1 MFYFVVILIIIKHYK
16 IYFYKKE
23 YVNMDPWSSD
33 NIDDDD
39 IDRIIKEFGIE
50 VVSES
55 VRQKFIS
62 NRFFR
67 RKIIFG
73 HRSLDDIIKAIES
86 DKQWAV
92 MSGIKPS
99 GPFHLG
105 TLTTALEIVEF
116 QKMGAKAY
124 YCIADIESW
133 EDNGIPYE
141 EAEESAVDNLA
152 DILALGLDP
161 KKSYIWRQSKEPIV
175 KNVCFKVGRLLTQ
188 NMVNAIY
195 GEKPFGLYLAA
206 LIQVGDIVLPQL
218 MDGPQPTVVPVGI
231 DQDPHIRLTRD
242 LTRRYYKE
250 KMEGKKIVEPAF
262 FLPGATYHRLLP
274 GLDGTDKMSKRNPNS
289 YFTFNEPIES
299 ITKKVRGALT
309 GGRRNKKEQQELG
322 GEPQKCMIYKIL
334 MYHFEDDDEKL
345 AENFEQCV
353 KGELLCGEC
362 KKNAVEKVVSFIEAH
377 EEKKEKLVDKAR
389 KILNI
394 E

>member
-1 MFYFVVILIIIKHYK
+1 MSDDFK
-16 IYFYKKE
+16 I
-23 YVNMDPWSSD
+23 DPWSSTNLLEED
-33 NIDDDD
+33 YIRL
-39 IDRIIKEFGIE
+39 IEEFGIE
-50 VVSES
+50 EVNTIMREKFKDH
-55 VRQKFIS
+55 KFI
-62 NRFFR
+62 R

-73 HRSLDDIIKAIES
+73 HRSLNEIYKAIEN
-86 DKQWAV
+86 KKPWAV

-116 QKMGAKAY
+116 QKLGAKAY

-141 EAEESAVDNLA
+141 DAEETAVDNLA

-161 KKSYIWRQSKEPIV
+161 RPEKAYIWRQSKEPIV
-175 KNVCFKVGRLLTQ
+175 KDVCFKVGRLLTQ

-206 LIQVGDIVLPQL
+206 LIQVGDIVLPQV

-250 KMEGKKIVEPAF
+250 KKKDGKVIRDAF
-262 FLPGATYHRLLP
+262 FLPGATYHKLLP
-274 GLDGTDKMSKRNPNS
+274 GLDGSEKMSKRNPNS
-289 YFTFNEPIES
+289 YFTFNESLDS
-299 ITKKVRGALT
+299 IKKKVQGAFT
-309 GGRRNKKEQQELG
+309 GGRRNKKEQEELG
-322 GEPQKCMIYKIL
+322 GEPQKCMIYKIM
-334 MYHFEDDDEKL
+334 MYAFEDDE
-345 AENFEQCV
+345 EQLKKDFMACV
-353 KGELLCGEC
+353 KGELLCGYHKRDCIEKILDYI
-362 KKNAVEKVVSFIEAH
+362 KKH
-377 EEKKEKLVDKAR
+377 REKKEKNIDKAR

-394 E
+394 D

>member
-1 MFYFVVILIIIKHYK
+1 MTDEFK
-16 IYFYKKE
+16 I
-23 YVNMDPWSSD
+23 DPWSST
-33 NIDDDD
+33 NILEEDY
-39 IDRIIKEFGIE
+39 IKLIREFGIE
-50 VVSES
+50 EVSDLM
-55 VRQKFIS
+55 RLKIS
-62 NRFFR
+62 NRFIR

-73 HRSLDDIIKAIES
+73 HRSLDDIVKAIE
-86 DKQWAV
+86 KNKPWAV

-116 QKMGAKAY
+116 QKLGAKAY

-133 EDNGIPYE
+133 EDNGIPYDETE
-141 EAEESAVDNLA
+141 EASVDNVA

-161 KKSYIWRQSKEPIV
+161 SPERAYIWRQSKEPIV
-175 KNVCFKVGRLLTQ
+175 KDVCFKVGRLLTQ

-206 LIQVGDIVLPQL
+206 LIQVGDIVLPQV

-231 DQDPHIRLTRD
+231 DQDPHLRLTRD

-250 KMEGKKIVEPAF
+250 KKVDGKIVQDAF
-262 FLPGATYHRLLP
+262 FLPGATYHKLLA

-289 YFTFNEPIES
+289 YFTFNEPLES
-299 ITKKVRGALT
+299 IEKKIKGALT
-309 GGRRNKKEQQELG
+309 GGRKNKKEQQELG

-334 MYHFEDDDEKL
+334 MYHFEEDDDKL
-345 AENFEQCV
+345 AHDFEKCV
-353 KGELLCGEC
+353 KGELMCGEHKEEC
-362 KKNAVEKVVSFIEAH
+362 VEKVLKFIKEH
-377 EEKKEKLVDKAR
+377 RKKKEKLIDKSR
-389 KILNI
+389 ELLNI

>member
-1 MFYFVVILIIIKHYK
+1 
-16 IYFYKKE
+16 
-23 YVNMDPWSSD
+23 MDPWSSS
-33 NIDDDD
+33 NILDEDYERL
-39 IDRIIKEFGIE
+39 INEFGIE
-50 VVSES
+50 RISDIM
-55 VRQKFIS
+55 RQKLLK
-62 NRFFR
+62 NRFIR

-73 HRSLDDIIKAIES
+73 HRSLEDIFKAVE
-86 DKQWAV
+86 KKEPWAV

-116 QKMGAKAY
+116 QKLGGKAY

-141 EAEESAVDNLA
+141 EAGETSVDNLA

-161 KKSYIWRQSKEPIV
+161 SPKKAYIWRQSKEDIV
-175 KNVCFKVGRLLTQ
+175 KDVCFKVGRLLTL

-206 LIQVGDIVLPQL
+206 LIQVGDIILPQVL
-218 MDGPQPTVVPVGI
+218 DGVQPTVVPVGI

-250 KMEGKKIVEPAF
+250 IKKDGKIIQQEF
-262 FLPGATYHRLLP
+262 FLPGATYHKLLP
-274 GLDGTDKMSKRNPNS
+274 GLDGSDKMSKRNPNS
-289 YFTFNEPIES
+289 YFTFNESFES
-299 ITKKVRGALT
+299 IEKKIKGAVT

-334 MYHFEDDDEKL
+334 MYHFEDDDDKL
-345 AENFEQCV
+345 AEDFEKCV
-353 KGELLCGEC
+353 KGELLCGEHKRDC
-362 KKNAVEKVVSFIEAH
+362 IEKVLKYIKEH
-377 EEKKEKLVDKAR
+377 RKKKEKLIDKAR
-389 KILNI
+389 EILKV

>member
-1 MFYFVVILIIIKHYK
+1 MKDEFK
-16 IYFYKKE
+16 I
-23 YVNMDPWSSD
+23 DPWSST
-33 NIDDDD
+33 NILEEDY
-39 IDRIIKEFGIE
+39 IKLIREFGIE
-50 VVSES
+50 EVSDIM
-55 VRQKFIS
+55 RLKIS
-62 NRFFR
+62 NRFIR

-73 HRSLDDIIKAIES
+73 HRSLQDVIKAVEGN
-86 DKQWAV
+86 KPWAV

-116 QKMGAKAY
+116 QKLGAKAY

-133 EDNGIPYE
+133 EDNGIPYD
-141 EAEESAVDNLA
+141 EAEEASVDNVA

-161 KKSYIWRQSKEPIV
+161 SPERAYIWRQSKEPIV
-175 KNVCFKVGRLLTQ
+175 KDVCFKVGRLLTQ

-206 LIQVGDIVLPQL
+206 LIQVGDIVLPQV

-231 DQDPHIRLTRD
+231 DQDPHLRLTRD

-250 KMEGKKIVEPAF
+250 KKLDGKIVQEAF
-262 FLPGATYHRLLP
+262 FLPGATYHKLLA

-289 YFTFNEPIES
+289 YFTFNEPLES
-299 ITKKVRGALT
+299 IEKKIKGGLT
-309 GGRRNKKEQQELG
+309 GGRKNKKEQQQLG

-334 MYHFEDDDEKL
+334 MYHFEEDDDKL
-345 AENFEQCV
+345 ADDFEKCV
-353 KGELLCGEC
+353 KGELMCGEHKEEC
-362 KKNAVEKVVSFIEAH
+362 VEKVLKFIKEH
-377 EEKKEKLVDKAR
+377 QKKKEKLIDKSR
-389 KILNI
+389 ELLNI